1 MMFDLTGKTALIT
14 GASGGI
20 GGAIALAM
28 AGQGANLV
36 LSGRREDA
44 LKKLASSLTL
54 KGDARVETIAM
65 DLAETDAAGA
75 LIAEAEAKLG
85 GVDILVNN
93 AGLTRDGLLVRMS
106 DADWQQVLEV
116 NLSAVMR
123 LSKAALRGMM
133 KARWGRI
140 IQISSVVGYTGNAG
154 QTNYAASKAAL
165 QGFTKS
171 LALEVASRG
180 VTANL
185 IAPGFIE
192 TAMTD
197 GLNEAQTAKALERVP
212 MASMGK
218 PQDIAAAAVFL
229 ASEEAGY
236 MTGASLHINGGMAML

>member
-1 MMFDLTGKTALIT
+1 MFDLTGKTALIT

-36 LSGRREDA
+36 LNGRREDA
-44 LKKLASSLTL
+44 LKKTASSLTL
-54 KGDARVETIAM
+54 KGDAQVEIIPM
-65 DLAETDAAGA
+65 DLAEIDAAGA
-75 LIAEAEAKLG
+75 LIAEAEARLG

-106 DADWQQVLEV
+106 AEDWQQVLEV

-192 TAMTD
+192 TPMTD
-197 GLNEAQTAKALERVP
+197 GLNEAQVAKALERVP

-229 ASEEAGY
+229 ASAEAGY
-236 MTGASLHINGGMAML
+236 MTGASLHVNGGMAML

>member
-1 MMFDLTGKTALIT
+1 MFDLTGKTALIT

-28 AGQGANLV
+28 AGHGANLV
-36 LSGRREDA
+36 LNGRREEA
-44 LKKLASSLTL
+44 LNKTASSLTL
-54 KGDARVETIAM
+54 KGDARVEIIPM
-65 DLAETDAAGA
+65 DLAEIDAAGA
-75 LIAEAEAKLG
+75 LIAEAEARLG

-106 DADWQQVLEV
+106 AEDWQQVLEV

-229 ASEEAGY
+229 ASAEAGY
-236 MTGASLHINGGMAML
+236 MTGASLHVNGGMAMI

>member
-1 MMFDLTGKTALIT
+1 MFDLTGKTALIT

-36 LSGRREDA
+36 LNGRREDA
-44 LKKLASSLTL
+44 LKKTASSLTL
-54 KGDARVETIAM
+54 KGDARVEIIPM
-65 DLAETDAAGA
+65 DLAEIDAAGA
-75 LIAEAEAKLG
+75 LIAEAEARLG

-106 DADWQQVLEV
+106 AEDWQQVLEV

-154 QTNYAASKAAL
+154 QANYAASKAAL

-192 TAMTD
+192 TPMTD
-197 GLNEAQTAKALERVP
+197 GLNEAQVAKALERVP

-229 ASEEAGY
+229 ASAEAGY

>member
-1 MMFDLTGKTALIT
+1 MFDLTGKTALIT

-36 LSGRREDA
+36 LNGRREDA
-44 LKKLASSLTL
+44 LNKTASSLTL
-54 KGDARVETIAM
+54 KGDARVEIIPM
-65 DLAETDAAGA
+65 DLAEIDAAGA
-75 LIAEAEAKLG
+75 LIAEAEARLG

-106 DADWQQVLEV
+106 AEDWQQVLEV

-197 GLNEAQTAKALERVP
+197 ELNEAQTAKALERVP

-229 ASEEAGY
+229 ASAEAGY

>member
-1 MMFDLTGKTALIT
+1 MFDLTGKTALIT

-36 LSGRREDA
+36 LNGRREDA
-44 LKKLASSLTL
+44 LNKTASSLTL
-54 KGDARVETIAM
+54 KGDARVEIIPM
-65 DLAETDAAGA
+65 DLAEIDAAGA
-75 LIAEAEAKLG
+75 LIAEAEARLG

-106 DADWQQVLEV
+106 AEDWQQVFEV

-229 ASEEAGY
+229 ASAEAEY

>member
-1 MMFDLTGKTALIT
+1 MFDLTGKTALIT

-36 LSGRREDA
+36 LNGRREDA
-44 LKKLASSLTL
+44 LKKTASSLTL
-54 KGDARVETIAM
+54 KGDARVEIIPM
-65 DLAETDAAGA
+65 DLAEIDAAGA
-75 LIAEAEAKLG
+75 LIAEAEARLG

-106 DADWQQVLEV
+106 AEDWQQVLEV

-154 QTNYAASKAAL
+154 QANYAASKAAL

-197 GLNEAQTAKALERVP
+197 GLNEAQVAKALERVP

-229 ASEEAGY
+229 ASAEAGY

>member
-1 MMFDLTGKTALIT
+1 MFDLTGKTALIT

-36 LSGRREDA
+36 LNGRREDA
-44 LKKLASSLTL
+44 LNKTASSLTL
-54 KGDARVETIAM
+54 KGDARVEIIPM
-65 DLAETDAAGA
+65 DLAEIDAAGA
-75 LIAEAEAKLG
+75 LIAEAEARLG

-106 DADWQQVLEV
+106 AEDWQQVLEV

-197 GLNEAQTAKALERVP
+197 GLNEAQVAKALERVP

-229 ASEEAGY
+229 ASAEAGY
-236 MTGASLHINGGMAML
+236 MTGASLHVNGGMAML

>member
-1 MMFDLTGKTALIT
+1 MFDLTGKTALIT

-36 LSGRREDA
+36 LNGRREDA
-44 LKKLASSLTL
+44 LKKTASSLTL
-54 KGDARVETIAM
+54 KGDARVEIIPM
-65 DLAETDAAGA
+65 DLAEIDAAGA
-75 LIAEAEAKLG
+75 LIAEAEARLG

-106 DADWQQVLEV
+106 AEDWQQVLEV

-197 GLNEAQTAKALERVP
+197 GLNEAQVAKALERVP

-229 ASEEAGY
+229 ASAEAGY

>member
-1 MMFDLTGKTALIT
+1 MFDLTGKTALIT

-36 LSGRREDA
+36 LNGRREEA
-44 LKKLASSLTL
+44 LNKTASSLTL
-54 KGDARVETIAM
+54 KGDARVEIIPM
-65 DLAETDAAGA
+65 DLAEIDAAGA

-106 DADWQQVLEV
+106 AEDWQQVLEV

-197 GLNEAQTAKALERVP
+197 GLNEAQVAKALERVP

-229 ASEEAGY
+229 ASAEAGY

>member
-1 MMFDLTGKTALIT
+1 MFDLTGKTALIT

-36 LSGRREDA
+36 LNGRREDA
-44 LKKLASSLTL
+44 LKKTASSLTL
-54 KGDARVETIAM
+54 KGDARVEIIPM
-65 DLAETDAAGA
+65 DLAEIDAAGA

-106 DADWQQVLEV
+106 AEDWQQVLEV

-154 QTNYAASKAAL
+154 QANYAASKAAL

-192 TAMTD
+192 TPMTD
-197 GLNEAQTAKALERVP
+197 GLNEAQVAKALERVP

-229 ASEEAGY
+229 ASAEAGY

>member
-1 MMFDLTGKTALIT
+1 MFDLTGKTALIT

-36 LSGRREDA
+36 LNGRREDA
-44 LKKLASSLTL
+44 LKKTASSLTL
-54 KGDARVETIAM
+54 KGDARVEIIPM
-65 DLAETDAAGA
+65 DLAEIDAAGA
-75 LIAEAEAKLG
+75 LIAEAEARLG

-106 DADWQQVLEV
+106 AEDWQQVLEV

-229 ASEEAGY
+229 ASAEAGY
-236 MTGASLHINGGMAML
+236 MTGASLHVNGGMAML

>member
-1 MMFDLTGKTALIT
+1 MFDLTGKTALIT

-36 LSGRREDA
+36 LNGRREDA
-44 LKKLASSLTL
+44 LKKTASSLTL
-54 KGDARVETIAM
+54 KGDARVEIIPM
-65 DLAETDAAGA
+65 DLAEIDAAGA

-106 DADWQQVLEV
+106 AEDWQQVLEV

-123 LSKAALRGMM
+123 LSKVALRGMM

-197 GLNEAQTAKALERVP
+197 GLNEAQVAKALERVP

-229 ASEEAGY
+229 ASAEAGY
-236 MTGASLHINGGMAML
+236 MTGASLHVNGGMAML

>member
-1 MMFDLTGKTALIT
+1 MFDLTGKTALIT

-20 GGAIALAM
+20 GGAIATAM
-28 AGQGANLV
+28 AAQGANLV
-36 LSGRREDA
+36 LNGRREDA
-44 LKKLASSLTL
+44 LKKTASSLSL
-54 KGDARVETIAM
+54 KSEQRVEIIPM
-65 DLAETDAAGA
+65 DLAEIDAAGA
-75 LIAEAEAKLG
+75 LIAEAEARLG

-106 DADWQQVLEV
+106 AEDWQQVLEV

-197 GLNEAQTAKALERVP
+197 GLNEAQIAKALERVP

-229 ASEEAGY
+229 ASDEAGY

>member
-1 MMFDLTGKTALIT
+1 MFDLTGKTALIT

-36 LSGRREDA
+36 LNGRREDA
-44 LKKLASSLTL
+44 LNKTASSLTL
-54 KGDARVETIAM
+54 KGDARVEIIPM
-65 DLAETDAAGA
+65 DLAEIDAAGA
-75 LIAEAEAKLG
+75 LIAEAEARLG

-106 DADWQQVLEV
+106 AEDWQQVLEV

-197 GLNEAQTAKALERVP
+197 GLNEAQVAKALERVP

-229 ASEEAGY
+229 ASAEAGY
-236 MTGASLHINGGMAML
+236 MTGASLHINGGMAMT

>member
-1 MMFDLTGKTALIT
+1 MFDLTGKTALIT

-36 LSGRREDA
+36 LNGRREDA
-44 LKKLASSLTL
+44 LNKTASSLTL
-54 KGDARVETIAM
+54 KGDARVEIIPM
-65 DLAETDAAGA
+65 DLAEIDAAGA
-75 LIAEAEAKLG
+75 LIAEAEARLG

-106 DADWQQVLEV
+106 AEDWQQVLEV

-154 QTNYAASKAAL
+154 QANYAASKAAL

-192 TAMTD
+192 TPMTD
-197 GLNEAQTAKALERVP
+197 GLNEAQVAKALERVP

-229 ASEEAGY
+229 ASAEAGY
-236 MTGASLHINGGMAML
+236 MTGASLHVNGGMAML

>member
-1 MMFDLTGKTALIT
+1 MFDLTGKTALIT

-36 LSGRREDA
+36 LNGRREDA
-44 LKKLASSLTL
+44 LNKTASSLTL
-54 KGDARVETIAM
+54 KGDARVEIIPM
-65 DLAETDAAGA
+65 DLAEIDAAGA
-75 LIAEAEAKLG
+75 LIAEAEARLG

-106 DADWQQVLEV
+106 AEDWQQVLEV

-192 TAMTD
+192 TPMTD
-197 GLNEAQTAKALERVP
+197 GLNEAQVAKALERVP

-229 ASEEAGY
+229 ASAEAGY
-236 MTGASLHINGGMAML
+236 MTGASLHVNGGMAMI

>member
-1 MMFDLTGKTALIT
+1 MFDLTGKTALIT

-36 LSGRREDA
+36 LNGRREEA
-44 LKKLASSLTL
+44 LNKTASSLTL
-54 KGDARVETIAM
+54 KGDARVEIIPM
-65 DLAETDAAGA
+65 DLAEIDAAGA

-106 DADWQQVLEV
+106 AEDWQQVLEV

-192 TAMTD
+192 TPMTD
-197 GLNEAQTAKALERVP
+197 GLNEAQVAKALERVP

-229 ASEEAGY
+229 ASAEAGY
-236 MTGASLHINGGMAML
+236 MTGASLHVNGGMAML

>member
-1 MMFDLTGKTALIT
+1 MFDLTGKTALIT

-36 LSGRREDA
+36 LNGRREDA
-44 LKKLASSLTL
+44 LNKTASSLTL
-54 KGDARVETIAM
+54 KGDARVEIIPM
-65 DLAETDAAGA
+65 DLAEIDAAGA
-75 LIAEAEAKLG
+75 LIAEAEARLG

-106 DADWQQVLEV
+106 AEDWQQVLEV

-154 QTNYAASKAAL
+154 QANYAASKAAL

-197 GLNEAQTAKALERVP
+197 GLNEAQVAKALERVP

-229 ASEEAGY
+229 ASAEAGY

>member
-1 MMFDLTGKTALIT
+1 MFDLTGKTALIT

-36 LSGRREDA
+36 LNGRREDA
-44 LKKLASSLTL
+44 LKKTASSLTL
-54 KGDARVETIAM
+54 KGDARVEIIPM
-65 DLAETDAAGA
+65 DLAEIDAAGA

-106 DADWQQVLEV
+106 AEDWQQVLEV

-154 QTNYAASKAAL
+154 QANYAASKAAL

-197 GLNEAQTAKALERVP
+197 GLNEAQVAKALERVP

-229 ASEEAGY
+229 ASAEAGY
-236 MTGASLHINGGMAML
+236 MTGASLHVNGGMAML